1 MQNDNLEVKLPPA
14 LKDENKL
21 NVILL
26 GPSGCGKT
34 VAANYMAQE
43 HQRAIIRM
51 DQLLDYWQKRNHPL
65 AEEAAN
71 YLLQREEEYKIAVAE
86 LEKAQK
92 AKKPKKGEV
101 IPEINKEEYNKLPRE
116 MILRML

>member
-1 MQNDNLEVKLPPA
+1 
-14 LKDENKL
+14 
-21 NVILL
+21 
-26 GPSGCGKT
+26 
-34 VAANYMAQE
+34 
-43 HQRAIIRM
+43 M

-92 AKKPKKGEV
+92 GKKPKKGEV
-101 IPEINKEEYNKLPRE
+101 IPEINKEEYTKLPRE
-116 MILRML
+116 MMLRMLQKRMNEDDCNAGAIFDNLKSDLWENEKFAIELICDAVPIQNI